1 MLSYVEK
8 LKEGVDEYV
17 EWFYENY
24 DNKLNRV
31 DGGIDV
37 GDGIIIDDW
46 IVMNYISDSDGI
58 GIDNLS
64 INMIKN
70 YIKLNNGSFYFG
82 FDVYGMKYDCVNNKM
97 KVGNKYNKMI
107 LGYGKKIGKI
117 KIGSYI
123 KSDIGENLKI
133 VDKTFKNL
141 KNNWFDGWEFN
152 VLDKQ
157 LYCNHFSIDKN
168 GKDRRYYDDKC
179 NVDYGNFLEIK
190 NDKVGRILLGE
201 YEEDRFGDKYEFKV
215 VVKSLSRYR
224 EGEKG
229 KMGSVLTILNRVC
242 KGNDILIEIEVGSIN
257 NSDLISDGDIKYN
270 ERKLESWYEKRGF
283 KSDKMKSF
291 KSGIK
296 VMDSRVILEE
306 YCDRMGYNDE

>member
-1 MLSYVEK
+1 MLSYVEI
-8 LKEGVDEYV
+8 LKEKVDEFCKLY
-17 EWFYENY
+17 YEFTN
-24 DNKLNRV
+24 NKIKLNRV

-46 IVMNYISDSDGI
+46 IIMNYMIMEGGLGDF
-58 GIDNLS
+58 S
-64 INMIKN
+64 IEEFKD
-70 YIKLNNGSFYFG
+70 YCKWNNGSFYFG
-82 FDVYGMKYDCVNNKM
+82 FDVYGMRYDCDNNKM
-97 KVGNKYNKMI
+97 KVGNKYNKMV
-107 LGYGKKIGKI
+107 LGYGKKIGKV

-133 VDKTFKNL
+133 VEKTFKNL
-141 KNNWFDGWEFN
+141 KNDWFKDWKFEVVEKIYYNTFN
-152 VLDKQ
+152 KE
-157 LYCNHFSIDKN
+157 KK
-168 GKDRRYYDDKC
+168 GKDRRYWDDIC

-190 NDKVGRILLGE
+190 NEKVGRILLGE
-201 YEEDRFGDKYEFKV
+201 YEENRFGDKYEFKV

-257 NSDLISDGDIKYN
+257 NSDLIIDGDIKYN

-283 KSDKMKSF
+283 KSNVMKSL

-296 VMDSRVILEE
+296 VMDSREILEE
-306 YCDRMGYNDE
+306 YCNRMGWNDE

>member
-1 MLSYVEK
+1 
-8 LKEGVDEYV
+8 
-17 EWFYENY
+17 
-24 DNKLNRV
+24 
-31 DGGIDV
+31 
-37 GDGIIIDDW
+37 
-46 IVMNYISDSDGI
+46 
-58 GIDNLS
+58 
-64 INMIKN
+64 
-70 YIKLNNGSFYFG
+70 
-82 FDVYGMKYDCVNNKM
+82 M
-97 KVGNKYNKMI
+97 KVGNKYNKMV
-107 LGYGKKIGKI
+107 LGYGKKIGKV

-133 VDKTFKNL
+133 VEKTFKNL

-152 VLDKQ
+152 V
-157 LYCNHFSIDKN
+157 IDKELYWN
-168 GKDRRYYDDKC
+168 QFYIEKKGKDRRYWDDIC

-190 NDKVGRILLGE
+190 NEKVGRILLGE
-201 YEEDRFGDKYEFKV
+201 YEENRFGDKYEFKV

-257 NSDLISDGDIKYN
+257 NSDLIIDGDIKYN

-283 KSDKMKSF
+283 KSNVMKSL

-296 VMDSRVILEE
+296 VMDSREILEE
-306 YCDRMGYNDE
+306 YCNRMGWNDE

>member
-37 GDGIIIDDW
+37 
-46 IVMNYISDSDGI
+46 
-58 GIDNLS
+58 
-64 INMIKN
+64 
-70 YIKLNNGSFYFG
+70 
-82 FDVYGMKYDCVNNKM
+82 
-97 KVGNKYNKMI
+97 
-107 LGYGKKIGKI
+107 GKI

-201 YEEDRFGDKYEFKV
+201 YEEDRFGDKYEFKW
-215 VVKSLSRYR
+215 
-224 EGEKG
+224 
-229 KMGSVLTILNRVC
+229 
-242 KGNDILIEIEVGSIN
+242 EV
-257 NSDLISDGDIKYN
+257 
-270 ERKLESWYEKRGF
+270 F
-283 KSDKMKSF
+283 
-291 KSGIK
+291 
-296 VMDSRVILEE
+296 
-306 YCDRMGYNDE
+306 